1 MAVILGEPNSVA
13 WRWAGDGNRDAFF
26 ATPSRGSFTGM
37 EAAGSSRTA
46 VLNKGFAPATPKV
59 LGLNALMALEKALA
73 VMMK

>member
-1 MAVILGEPNSVA
+1 
-13 WRWAGDGNRDAFF
+13 
-26 ATPSRGSFTGM
+26 M